1 MCYVEQVF
9 KFWLSVVYSK
19 VLNDLRQPFSS
30 GSLDSGGR
38 TPLYC
43 FPNLFPLAGP
53 TKPHCVFMYT
63 EEQKVSLKLTAE
75 AQHDNKS
82 PTGEC
87 M

>member
-1 MCYVEQVF
+1 MCFVEQTF
-9 KFWLSVVYSK
+9 KVWLSDVYSK
-19 VLNDLRQPFSS
+19 VLSDLRQPCNS

-38 TPLYC
+38 TPLCC
-43 FPNLFPLAGP
+43 FPHLFPLAGP
-53 TKPHCVFMYT
+53 TKPQCVFMYM
-63 EEQKVSLKLTAE
+63 EEQKVLLKLTAE